1 MNFDN
6 IQSIYFIGIG
16 GIAMSATAGLA
27 QSKGFKVSG
36 SDNTEVYAP
45 ARDVLDK
52 YSIDYFVG
60 FDAERLKNNPADL
73 YVISAGVKS
82 ENPEVE
88 YVTQNNLP
96 YISFPELLAY
106 LAKDDLR
113 VVVAGTHGKSTT
125 SSLLGEALK
134 GIDDSSYMVGAVIKD
149 TESNFHAGTG
159 HYFVFEGDEYR
170 SNFDDPTPKF
180 HYYKPDILV
189 LTNLEYDHPDVFAS
203 LEEMQEE
210 FKLMVENLP
219 DDGIIIYNADDV
231 ALDKVLYQTNR
242 RLFGFSLEK
251 PSIFKVTEVKNLPN
265 TTEIT
270 ILNSVNPES
279 IRTEKYEVK
288 LFGKINVLN
297 SLAVI
302 STLRALGFTQ
312 ELVQDKISQF
322 SGIKRRFEILGESNG
337 ITVIDDYAHH
347 PTAVNETL
355 KVAKEKYANQKVWAV
370 FEPHT
375 FSRTEATIKDLATSF
390 DSADQ
395 IIIAPIY
402 AAREKGSNFN
412 ITDEEVKKQVSE
424 KYPSSVFVKDKQ
436 EALDYLLK
444 NLKPTDVVVVMAVGS
459 FNRLG
464 YELLEK
470 LQNK

>member
-1 MNFDN
+1 
-6 IQSIYFIGIG
+6 
-16 GIAMSATAGLA
+16 
-27 QSKGFKVSG
+27 
-36 SDNTEVYAP
+36 
-45 ARDVLDK
+45 
-52 YSIDYFVG
+52 
-60 FDAERLKNNPADL
+60 
-73 YVISAGVKS
+73 
-82 ENPEVE
+82 
-88 YVTQNNLP
+88 
-96 YISFPELLAY
+96 
-106 LAKDDLR
+106 
-113 VVVAGTHGKSTT
+113 
-125 SSLLGEALK
+125 
-134 GIDDSSYMVGAVIKD
+134 
-149 TESNFHAGTG
+149 
-159 HYFVFEGDEYR
+159 
-170 SNFDDPTPKF
+170 
-180 HYYKPDILV
+180 
-189 LTNLEYDHPDVFAS
+189 
-203 LEEMQEE
+203 
-210 FKLMVENLP
+210 
-219 DDGIIIYNADDV
+219 
-231 ALDKVLYQTNR
+231 VLYQTNR

-265 TTEIT
+265 STEIT

-322 SGIKRRFEILGESNG
+322 SGIKRRFEILGEANG

-390 DSADQ
+390 DSADHV
-395 IIIAPIY
+395 IIAPIY
-402 AAREKGSNFN
+402 AAREKGSNFT